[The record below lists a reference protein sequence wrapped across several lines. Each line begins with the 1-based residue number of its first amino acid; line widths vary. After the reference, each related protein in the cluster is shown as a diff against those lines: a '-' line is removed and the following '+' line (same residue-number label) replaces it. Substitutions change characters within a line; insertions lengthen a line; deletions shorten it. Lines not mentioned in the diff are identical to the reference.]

1 MRMTHQIIFGLKTP
15 VMLNTTHINH
25 ARRISYTPLDQRFS
39 LICQGPSNRDLT
51 KPFPAREFE
60 HTIHIP

>member
-1 MRMTHQIIFGLKTP
+1 MRMTHQIICGLKTP

-25 ARRISYTPLDQRFS
+25 AGRISYTPLDQRFS